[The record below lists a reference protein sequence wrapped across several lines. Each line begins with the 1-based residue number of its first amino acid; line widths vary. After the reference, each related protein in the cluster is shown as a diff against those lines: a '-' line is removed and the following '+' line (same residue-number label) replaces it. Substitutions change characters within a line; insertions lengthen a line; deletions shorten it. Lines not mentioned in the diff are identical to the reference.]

1 MLVNRKYTLPDG
13 YNKQNLIKELADH
26 YTIKKEPAV
35 SERLTIYD
43 TFDWRLFNKSLFLY
57 ECGNRLFLRKL
68 AKNEIMHTAEISTF
82 PVFIWD
88 FPEGE
93 LKRLLAPVIKMRA
106 LIDLVALKSR
116 SIPYCILNADEK
128 TVARL
133 TYEEFRISRKKNAPV
148 LMTHLGLK
156 PIRGYPKYAYDLAK
170 RIEAAEFMLSEA
182 DDLYFNALAV
192 AGRKPGSYTASI
204 DLQFDPDM
212 HSDKAAKVLLRFLVQ
227 VMRINEAHI
236 EKDLD
241 TEFLHDFR
249 VAIRR
254 TRSALGQIRYV
265 FPTKI
270 TDRFRKDFAFVGKL
284 SNELRDLDVYL
295 LHEEK
300 YKGML
305 PPILRNDI
313 EPLFDHLRKKRS
325 KAFYKVIGG
334 LQGKKYAKIL
344 RDWEAFLKK
353 PERDSDDASNA
364 KLPVIDLARNRI
376 YKKYRNVVKLGGQI
390 AENTEDETLH
400 VLRIHCKKLRY
411 LMEFFS
417 SLFPRKKIKILIYQL
432 KKLQRNL
439 GDFND
444 LSVQR
449 EYLLNIIEELPI
461 SHPQSKKPLRPLAV

>member
-1 MLVNRKYTLPDG
+1 M
-13 YNKQNLIKELADH
+13 
-26 YTIKKEPAV
+26 
-35 SERLTIYD
+35 
-43 TFDWRLFNKSLFLY
+43 
-57 ECGNRLFLRKL
+57 
-68 AKNEIMHTAEISTF
+68 STCY
-82 PVFIWD
+82 
-88 FPEGE
+88 
-93 LKRLLAPVIKMRA
+93 M
-106 LIDLVALKSR
+106 
-116 SIPYCILNADEK
+116 
-128 TVARL
+128 
-133 TYEEFRISRKKNAPV
+133 KKN
-148 LMTHLGLK
+148 T
-156 PIRGYPKYAYDLAK
+156 
-170 RIEAAEFMLSEA
+170 
-182 DDLYFNALAV
+182 
-192 AGRKPGSYTASI
+192 
-204 DLQFDPDM
+204 
-212 HSDKAAKVLLRFLVQ
+212 KVCFPRFY
-227 VMRINEAHI
+227 
-236 EKDLD
+236 
-241 TEFLHDFR
+241 
-249 VAIRR
+249 
-254 TRSALGQIRYV
+254 G
-265 FPTKI
+265 
-270 TDRFRKDFAFVGKL
+270 
-284 SNELRDLDVYL
+284 
-295 LHEEK
+295 
-300 YKGML
+300 
-305 PPILRNDI
+305 NDI

-461 SHPQSKKPLRPLAV
+461 SHPQSKKNPCGHWQFNWHLGKGTAGC